1 MSMTATKPNVNP
13 AGRYSI
19 AETSKA
25 LGINRSTLRRWTMA
39 GTIRQQRRKA
49 TGKPFY
55 TGLEIL
61 RIFNETIF

>member
-1 MSMTATKPNVNP
+1 MAMTTKKPDVNP

-19 AETSKA
+19 AQTSQA
-25 LGINRSTLRRWTMA
+25 LGINRSTLRRWTNA

-49 TGKPFY
+49 NGKPFY

-61 RIFNETIF
+61 RIYNETIN